1 MIYQVQFLHEFCQIR
16 GILESDMKFQ
26 QFSLYLE
33 KLEKIASRNAITEIL
48 AELFNKL
55 EASEIS
61 HATYLLLGQLAPSYK
76 SIIFSMADKM
86 VVRAIAKAFNKSD
99 EEVTKLYKAS
109 GDLGK
114 ATFELAENAAK
125 KSSDVTINE
134 AYERLVLIAKFQGE
148 GSQDE
153 KTNGL
158 GQFISELDSMSAKFA
173 VRIPLGKL
181 RLGFSD
187 KTMIDAMSWM
197 IKGDKSESG
206 KIEKA
211 YQVLPDVGILAKKI
225 KEYGI
230 DETVKNISPVVGVP
244 VLPMLAQRIKSPAEM
259 IDKMGRVAIEP
270 KLDGLRL
277 SVHFKRDKNPIIKA
291 FTRNLKDNSWM
302 FPELVKMEKYINADS
317 VILDCEAVGLDEETK
332 QMANF
337 QTTMTRRRKHEI
349 EETLT
354 KVGIEFF
361 VFDIL
366 SKDGKS
372 LMEASYELRRAEL
385 EKTIKPNGPFKIVD
399 SEETTDPKRIA
410 EVCLS
415 KIELGL
421 EGIIVKKIDSDYV
434 PGRTGWRWVK
444 MKQDESSEA
453 KLADTVDAIVMGYT
467 QGKGK
472 RADFGLGQFL
482 VGVLDGETIKTT
494 TKIGTGLTDAQF
506 RELKKRLLLLEV
518 SEKPKEYEAHK
529 NYTPD
534 FWVKPFLVVEIAA
547 DEITKSPTHSSGL
560 ALRFPRLINFRDDK
574 SPNEATTVKELYRLY
589 KLQKTN

>member
-1 MIYQVQFLHEFCQIR
+1 MR
-16 GILESDMKFQ
+16 FQ
-26 QFSLYLE
+26 QFSEYLE
-33 KLEKIASRNAITEIL
+33 KLEKTASRNAITEIL
-48 AELFNKL
+48 AELFNRLDSK
-55 EASEIS
+55 EIA

-86 VVRAIAKAFNKSD
+86 VVKAIAKAFDKSD
-99 EEVTKLYKAS
+99 EDVTKLYKIY

-114 ATFELAENAAK
+114 TTFELAEDADK
-125 KSSDVTINE
+125 KNSKISINE
-134 AYERLVLIAKFQGE
+134 VYERLVLIAKFQGE
-148 GSQDE
+148 GSQEE
-153 KTNGL
+153 KTAGL
-158 GQFISELDSMSAKFA
+158 GKFISELDSLSAKFA
-173 VRIPLGKL
+173 VRIPLGRL

-197 IKGDKSESG
+197 INRDKSQSA

-211 YQVLPDVGILAKKI
+211 YQVFPDVGLLAKKI
-225 KEYGI
+225 KEDGI
-230 DETVKNISPVVGVP
+230 EATVKNISPVVGVP

-259 IDKMGRVAIEP
+259 IEKMEKVAIEP

-277 SVHFKRDKNPIIKA
+277 SVHFKRGKEPVIKA

-302 FPELVKMEKYINADS
+302 FPELVKMEEYLNADS

-332 QMANF
+332 LMANF

-372 LMEASYELRRAEL
+372 LMETPYKLRREEL
-385 EKTIKPNGPFKIVD
+385 EKTIKLGGPFKIVD
-399 SEETTDPKRIA
+399 SEVTNDPKKIA
-410 EVCLS
+410 ESCTT
-415 KIELGL
+415 KIKLGL
-421 EGIIVKKIDSDYV
+421 EGIIVKKIDSEYV

-444 MKQDESSEA
+444 MKQDEASEA
-453 KLADTVDAIVMGYT
+453 KLADTIDAIVMGYT
-467 QGKGK
+467 QGRGK

-482 VGVLDGETIKTT
+482 VGVLDGEIIKTT
-494 TKIGTGLTDAQF
+494 TKIGTGLTDEQF
-506 RELKKRLLLLEV
+506 RELKKRLSPLEV
-518 SEKPKEYEAHK
+518 NEMPKEYEAHK

-534 FWVKPFLVVEIAA
+534 FWVKPSLVVEIAA

-574 SPNEATTVKELYRLY
+574 SVNQATTVKELKRLFN
-589 KLQKTN
+589 LQKIN